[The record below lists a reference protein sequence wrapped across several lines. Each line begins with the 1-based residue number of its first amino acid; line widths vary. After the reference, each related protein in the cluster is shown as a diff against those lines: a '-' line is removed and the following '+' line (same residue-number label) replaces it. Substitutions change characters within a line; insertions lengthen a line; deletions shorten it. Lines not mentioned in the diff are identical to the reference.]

1 MEKQLEFG
9 MEISEKQHQIV
20 ETKIDKLDSN
30 SNEDS
35 KKDQEIKTKYLKVA
49 AKDLRLNNSS
59 LKTGS
64 TPFTPLWQQDLNS
77 RIEEFFR
84 HNMHDK
90 AWRFYNQMKE
100 PNF

>member
-1 MEKQLEFG
+1 MEKQIEFG

-20 ETKIDKLDSN
+20 EAKIGKLDSN
-30 SNEDS
+30 SICDF
-35 KKDQEIKTKYLKVA
+35 KRDQEIKNRYLKVA
-49 AKDLRLNNSS
+49 VKDLRLNNSS

-64 TPFTPLWQQDLNS
+64 SPFTPLWQQDLNS

-90 AWRFYNQMKE
+90 AWRFYN
-100 PNF
+100 